1 MYDLKEKT
9 KEMASFVIGT
19 DSDTFKNFDYD
30 DEIRFLNRPER
41 KECSFSPNNDTRV
54 IGRGNPRL
62 ARNEFLLMEDVN
74 KALFGE

>member
-41 KECSFSPNNDTRV
+41 KECSFLQILILGLSAEEIRDWQ
-54 IGRGNPRL
+54 
-62 ARNEFLLMEDVN
+62 EMKSF
-74 KALFGE
+74 